1 MKANY
6 QGRLTSA
13 ERKARDREIR
23 LQIAESVK
31 KFGIA
36 VEATM
41 LWQLHEQEGYGVVR
55 LERFLEKFKPALDE
69 LKAFYE
75 LGDVDELNYA
85 CIQNLK
91 AIGFDTSKLGG
102 SMPIEYSITDVD
114 EPLPKR

>member
-6 QGRLTSA
+6 EGHLTSA
-13 ERKARDREIR
+13 QRKARDREIR

-31 KFGIA
+31 RFSVA

-55 LERFLEKFKPALDE
+55 LDRFLEGFKPALDE

-75 LGDVDELNYA
+75 LGDVDEMNYA

-91 AIGFDTSKLGG
+91 AIGFDISKLGS
-102 SMPIEYSITDVD
+102 SMPIEYTITDVD
-114 EPLPKR
+114 EPLPNR